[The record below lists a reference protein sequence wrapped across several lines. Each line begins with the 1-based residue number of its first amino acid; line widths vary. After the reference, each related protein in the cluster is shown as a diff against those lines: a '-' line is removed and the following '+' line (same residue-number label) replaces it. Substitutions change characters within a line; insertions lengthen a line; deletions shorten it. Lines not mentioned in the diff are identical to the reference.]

1 MSWTVVQASGL
12 AAYLPRWHA
21 LHAECDGSPL
31 LAADFLAAALEALGS
46 GDELLAWYEEAGLT
60 RVMTVVVPSRCGRWN
75 TFQPPQAPVGFWLQR
90 DSCSPERFIP
100 GLLRSL
106 PGTAMVLG
114 ITQCDPM
121 LLPRPDDSARAR
133 TLDYIDTARISL
145 APGFEAYWNA
155 RGKNLRSNL
164 KKQRK
169 RLQQE
174 GCATH
179 LQVSRAPLEM
189 AGAVADYGMLET
201 NGWKAAAGSAVSV
214 DGRQGRFY
222 QTMLEAF
229 ARRGA
234 ARVYRYWIGERLA
247 AMDLCIEG
255 GGCVVVL
262 KTAYDESLGGTL
274 SPALLMREEA
284 CRDLFGDGRFERI
297 EFYGRVMEWHLR
309 WTDEVRTM
317 YHLNSYRWPGLAR
330 LHALAARRPAHAG
343 APAGGTNQDLG

>member
-1 MSWTVVQASGL
+1 
-12 AAYLPRWHA
+12 
-21 LHAECDGSPL
+21 
-31 LAADFLAAALEALGS
+31 
-46 GDELLAWYEEAGLT
+46 
-60 RVMTVVVPSRCGRWN
+60 MTVLSPSGFGRWN
-75 TFQPPQAPVGFWLQR
+75 TFQPAQAPVGFWLQH
-90 DSCSPERFIP
+90 DGGSPERFIP
-100 GLLRSL
+100 GLLRAL
-106 PGTAMVLG
+106 PGAALVLG

-121 LLPRPDDSARAR
+121 LLPRPADSARAR

-169 RLQQE
+169 RLQGE
-174 GCATH
+174 GCATR
-179 LQVSRAPLEM
+179 LQVSRAPHEM
-189 AGAVADYGMLET
+189 AAAVADYGMLET
-201 NGWKAAAGSAVSV
+201 SGWKAAAGSAVSAS
-214 DGRQGRFY
+214 DSQGRFY
-222 QTMLEAF
+222 RAMLEAF

-262 KTAYDESLGGTL
+262 KTAYDESLGGAL

-284 CRDLFGDGRFERI
+284 CRDIFDDGRFERI

-317 YHLNSYRWPGLAR
+317 YHLNSYRWPVLAR
-330 LHALAARRPAHAG
+330 LHALAARPRQPEAAG
-343 APAGGTNQDLG
+343 AAG

>member
-1 MSWTVVQASGL
+1 MAS
-12 AAYLPRWHA
+12 
-21 LHAECDGSPL
+21 S
-31 LAADFLAAALEALGS
+31 
-46 GDELLAWYEEAGLT
+46 
-60 RVMTVVVPSRCGRWN
+60 SR
-75 TFQPPQAPVGFWLQR
+75 
-90 DSCSPERFIP
+90 
-100 GLLRSL
+100 RS
-106 PGTAMVLG
+106 A
-114 ITQCDPM
+114 
-121 LLPRPDDSARAR
+121 DSARAR

-145 APGFEAYWNA
+145 ASSFEAYWNA

-174 GCATH
+174 GFATR
-179 LQVSRAPLEM
+179 LQVSRTPEEM
-189 AGAVADYGMLET
+189 AAAVTDYGMLET
-201 NGWKAAAGSAVSV
+201 SGWKAAAGSAVHA
-214 DGRQGRFY
+214 DDRQGRFY
-222 QTMLEAF
+222 RAMLEAF

-284 CRDLFGDGRFERI
+284 CRDIFEDGRFERI

-330 LHALAARRPAHAG
+330 LHALAAQRRRPDVAREAG
-343 APAGGTNQDLG
+343 